1 MIRAISIAFALLAT
15 PACAENI
22 VVFAAASL
30 KTALDDIAADWNASH
45 DNTVLVSYAGSGAL
59 AQQIRQGAPADVF
72 ISANVQWMDA
82 TTDYSITQI
91 DLLSNELVIVASG
104 SHPAIEI
111 TDLPPLLA
119 DEKLAMALINAVPA
133 GQYGKA
139 AFEHFGLWDD
149 IAPQVAQTD
158 NVRAA
163 LALVALGEAPFG
175 VVYATDAA
183 AEPDVS
189 VVATFPENSHPP
201 IIYPAAL
208 LTENGRA
215 FFDTLTSPTA
225 ARIFTENG
233 FKVLN

>member
-1 MIRAISIAFALLAT
+1 MIRTISIAFALLAT
-15 PACAENI
+15 PASAENI
-22 VVFAAASL
+22 VAFAAASL
-30 KTALDDIAADWNASH
+30 KTALDDIVAEWNASH
-45 DNTVLVSYAGSGAL
+45 DDVVIVSYAGSGAL

-72 ISANVQWMDA
+72 ISANMQWMNA
-82 TTDYSITQI
+82 TSDYSIAQI
-91 DLLSNELVIVASG
+91 DLLSNELVIVAG
-104 SHPAIEI
+104 GNQDPIEI
-111 TDLPPLLA
+111 TDLPILLGN
-119 DEKLAMALINAVPA
+119 EKLAMALVNAVPA

-149 IAPQVAQTD
+149 IAPNVAQTD

-189 VVATFPENSHPP
+189 VVAKFPENSHPP
-201 IIYPAAL
+201 ITYPAAL

-215 FFDTLTSPTA
+215 FFDTLTGSSA